1 MVKKLTDLYS
11 YNTFVKEANDDF
23 LVSDIEELLTEEK
36 LRELINN
43 HKTLQ
48 LPRLETLE
56 DYYLNR
62 NTDILIGKRRLDDEK
77 SDHRIVHN
85 FAKYV
90 SRFIVGYL
98 TGNPITILHKD
109 ENTNDKIVE
118 LNDLN
123 DADAVNSDLALNLS
137 IYGRAYE
144 IVYRDLEDKDT
155 FKLLDPKNTFVV
167 YDESLDKK
175 VLAGVRYYT
184 KQDVD
189 KVPTDFV
196 EVYTD
201 EDIYYIKMKGSQ
213 FESIDIVEHYY
224 NDVPIIEYL
233 NDQFKQ
239 GDFENVISLIDAYDA
254 AESDTANYMTDLND
268 AMLAIIGN
276 TELDGKDAE
285 AFKDANMVHIKP
297 GITANGSEGT
307 ADVKY
312 IYKQYDVA
320 GTEAYKSRL
329 ERDIHKFTNTPDLSD
344 ENFSGVQSGEAMKY
358 KLFGLEQM
366 RAIKERLF
374 KKGLMKRYKLLF
386 NNINIENLTQHSY
399 KEITIKFSPNLP
411 KSLMESIEAFNALS
425 GGVSEQTRLAVLDI
439 IDDPHEEIEKMK
451 QERQQERDESDVNS
465 YQDAFNS
472 SEKVD
477 EGNDRTI

>member
-175 VLAGVRYYT
+175 CLLV
-184 KQDVD
+184 
-189 KVPTDFV
+189 
-196 EVYTD
+196 
-201 EDIYYIKMKGSQ
+201 
-213 FESIDIVEHYY
+213 
-224 NDVPIIEYL
+224 
-233 NDQFKQ
+233 
-239 GDFENVISLIDAYDA
+239 
-254 AESDTANYMTDLND
+254 SDTIQNK
-268 AMLAIIGN
+268 ML
-276 TELDGKDAE
+276 
-285 AFKDANMVHIKP
+285 IKYLQ
-297 GITANGSEGT
+297 ILL
-307 ADVKY
+307 
-312 IYKQYDVA
+312 
-320 GTEAYKSRL
+320 KSTRMK
-329 ERDIHKFTNTPDLSD
+329 IFTTS
-344 ENFSGVQSGEAMKY
+344 
-358 KLFGLEQM
+358 
-366 RAIKERLF
+366 R
-374 KKGLMKRYKLLF
+374 
-386 NNINIENLTQHSY
+386 
-399 KEITIKFSPNLP
+399 
-411 KSLMESIEAFNALS
+411 
-425 GGVSEQTRLAVLDI
+425 
-439 IDDPHEEIEKMK
+439 
-451 QERQQERDESDVNS
+451 
-465 YQDAFNS
+465 
-472 SEKVD
+472 
-477 EGNDRTI
+477 